1 MSGQDI
7 GSNGMDN
14 RIAAIR
20 PPQKRAFSWAGY
32 LLGFSLG
39 GFFDGILLHQILQWH
54 HLLSAVDRPPLRDL
68 RVQVMADGLFHAA
81 MYLIAA
87 IALWNLFR
95 ARQIFAERAADRL
108 LAANALIGFGVW
120 HVVDAVLF
128 HWTLEIHHIRM
139 DRDPLFWDLL
149 WFVVFGL
156 LFIAAGLLLRPGAT
170 PPSFGKP
177 RRASTSSSTA
187 LLLAVVI
194 TAAAAASALPP
205 ANEGPFAGTTTVV
218 LRPGASPVR
227 LLAGLQ
233 QQDARIIWSSSKG
246 DVWVLALGNSVNRW
260 KLYEHGAMFV
270 SGSTFPAGC
279 LAWSRP
285 RKS

>member
-1 MSGQDI
+1 
-7 GSNGMDN
+7 MDN

-20 PPQKRAFSWAGY
+20 PPQKGAFTWAGY

-54 HLLSAVDRPPLRDL
+54 HLLSAVDRPPFRDL

-81 MYLIAA
+81 MYLIAV
-87 IALWNLFR
+87 IGLWNLFR
-95 ARQIFAERAADRL
+95 ARHIFAERAADRL
-108 LAANALIGFGVW
+108 LIANVLIGFGVW

-139 DRDPLFWDLL
+139 DQNPLFWDIL

-156 LFIAAGLLLRPGAT
+156 VFIGAGMWLRRGAI
-170 PPSFGKP
+170 PPSFGSP
-177 RRASTSSSTA
+177 RRTRTSSSTA
-187 LLLAVVI
+187 SLLIVMI
-194 TAAAAASALPP
+194 SAAAAAGAFAPVR
-205 ANEGPFAGTTTVV
+205 GPFAATTTVV
-218 LRPGASPVR
+218 LRPGAAPAR

-233 QQDARIIWSSSKG
+233 QQDARIVWSSAKG
-246 DVWVLALGNSVNRW
+246 EVWVLALGDSVNRW

-270 SGSTFPAGC
+270 TGSALPAGC
-279 LAWSRP
+279 IAWSY
-285 RKS
+285 SS